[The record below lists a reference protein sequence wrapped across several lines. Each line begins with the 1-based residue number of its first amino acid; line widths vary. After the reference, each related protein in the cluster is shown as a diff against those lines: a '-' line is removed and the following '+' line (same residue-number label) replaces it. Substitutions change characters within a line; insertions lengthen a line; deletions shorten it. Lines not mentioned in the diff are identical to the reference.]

1 MKRGYGIMI
10 VGLCMLVIGRFIAQ
24 WIIDSIPTINPSHS
38 SMMADA
44 QYHMLDWSNQVTT
57 ISQWGI
63 VVLVIGGVVTIIDK
77 IKKSKTGP
85 S

>member
-1 MKRGYGIMI
+1 MRRGYGIMTAGI
-10 VGLCMLVIGRFIAQ
+10 GMLAIGHFISQ

-44 QYHMLDWSNQVTT
+44 QYHMLDWSNQLTA

-63 VVLVIGGVVTIIDK
+63 IVLAVGIFVTILDRMK
-77 IKKSKTGP
+77 RRKS
-85 S
+85 

>member
-10 VGLCMLVIGRFIAQ
+10 SGIGMLIVSHFISQ

-38 SMMADA
+38 SMLADA
-44 QYHMLDWSNQVTT
+44 EYHMFDWSNQLRT

-63 VVLVIGGVVTIIDK
+63 IVLVIGIFVTVLDK
-77 IKKSKTGP
+77 MRKPKT
-85 S
+85 

>member
-1 MKRGYGIMI
+1 MKRGYGII
-10 VGLCMLVIGRFIAQ
+10 IAGVCMLVIGHFISQ

-44 QYHMLDWSNQVTT
+44 QYHMLDWSNQLNT

-63 VVLVIGGVVTIIDK
+63 IVLVIGIFVSVLDK
-77 IKKSKTGP
+77 IRKPKTG
-85 S
+85 

>member
-1 MKRGYGIMI
+1 MKRGYGII
-10 VGLCMLVIGRFIAQ
+10 IAGIGMLVIGHFISQ
-24 WIIDSIPTINPSHS
+24 WIVDGIPTINPSHS

-44 QYHMLDWSNQVTT
+44 QYHMLDWSNQLTT

-63 VVLVIGGVVTIIDK
+63 IALVIGVFVTVLDRM
-77 IKKSKTGP
+77 KSQK